1 MTDPVA
7 APRPK
12 SRGLVAV
19 FALAFVVIV
28 LVAGAP
34 VISVVVASLLA
45 EANGCTLH
53 EGYSNPCVIW
63 GADRADLLYTM
74 FVAGW
79 FGLVTLPA
87 GAIALLVWLV
97 AAGVAFFLRRR

>member
-1 MTDPVA
+1 MTDPA
-7 APRPK
+7 PAPRPK
-12 SRGLVAV
+12 GRGLVAV
-19 FALAFVVIV
+19 FALAFVAIV

-34 VISVVVASLLA
+34 MISVVVAMVLA

-53 EGYSNPCVIW
+53 EGFTNPCVIW
-63 GADRADLLYTM
+63 GADRGELLYTM

>member
-1 MTDPVA
+1 MTDPA
-7 APRPK
+7 PAPRPK
-12 SRGLVAV
+12 GRGLVAV
-19 FALAFVVIV
+19 FALAFVAIV
-28 LVAGAP
+28 VVAGAP
-34 VISVVVASLLA
+34 VISVVVAMVLA

-53 EGYSNPCVIW
+53 EGFTNPCVIW
-63 GADRADLLYTM
+63 GADRGELLYTM

>member
-1 MTDPVA
+1 MTDPA
-7 APRPK
+7 PAPRPK
-12 SRGLVAV
+12 GRGLVAV
-19 FALAFVVIV
+19 FALAFVAIV

-34 VISVVVASLLA
+34 VISVVVAMVLA

-53 EGYSNPCVIW
+53 EGFTNPCVIW
-63 GADRADLLYTM
+63 GADRGELLYTM